1 MLSTQ
6 VSQIHDIPVNFIEEI
21 FHRLMI
27 LTFSFWLGRGRAV
40 HPTSLPGPIAK
51 DPA

>member
-27 LTFSFWLGRGRAV
+27 LTFSFWLGRGGAV
-40 HPTSLPGPIAK
+40 HPASLPGPIAK